1 MVKRILY
8 SLLLTLLMASCT
20 HQFDGVYDN
29 TPVGNF
35 ECLWQTIDQKYCFH
49 SEKDVDWQAVH
60 DYYLP
65 LVKGLDQD
73 DYKGLFDLMDRMLD
87 TLNDGHV
94 NLYSD
99 FDVSRCEKWY
109 DGYPENFDWDIIT
122 SHYLTDYRTAGG
134 LNYALIDSGRIGY
147 IYYGSFSSGFS
158 MNNMYYVLTEFEDC
172 LGIVLDVRHNG
183 GGSLENAYRLASTF
197 IPGDTLVG
205 YWQHKKGP
213 GHDDFSE
220 LEEMWVRKDDMLSKW
235 LRPVIVLS
243 NRHCYSATNFF
254 INCMHQAPNCLIIG
268 GRSGGGGGMPLSYE
282 LPNGWLVRFSSVRMT
297 TTRKQ
302 SIENGLKPHLRVKLT
317 STDKDDIIDKAV
329 EIIHYA
335 YESAQ

>member
-1 MVKRILY
+1 MKRLLY
-8 SLLLTLLMASCT
+8 IVFPLLLLTACT
-20 HQFDGVYDN
+20 RDMDGVYDN

-35 ECLWQTIDQKYCFH
+35 ECLWRTIDEKYCFVD
-49 SEKDVDWQAVH
+49 EKDIDWLAVH
-60 DYYLP
+60 DRYLP
-65 LVKGLDQD
+65 QVQQLASD
-73 DYKGLFDLMDRMLD
+73 DYKGLFDLFDRMLD
-87 TLNDGHV
+87 TLCDGHV

-109 DGYPENFDWDIIT
+109 EGYPENFDQDILT
-122 SHYLTDYRTAGG
+122 TYYLTDYRTAGG
-134 LNYALIDSGRIGY
+134 LQYCLIDSGKIGY

-158 MNNMYYVLTEFEDC
+158 MNNMYYVLTEFQDC
-172 LGIVLDVRHNG
+172 LGIILDVRHNG

-205 YWQHKKGP
+205 YWQHKNGP

-243 NRHCYSATNFF
+243 NRHSYSATNFF
-254 INCMHQAPNCLIIG
+254 INCMRHAPNCLIVG

-282 LPNGWLVRFSSVRMT
+282 LPNGWMIRFSSVRMT
-297 TTRKQ
+297 NTSKN
-302 SIENGLKPHLRVKLT
+302 SIEKGITPHVKINLH
-317 STDKDDIIDKAV
+317 STDKDDIIESAI
-329 EIIHYA
+329 EIIEKA
-335 YESAQ
+335 YDTSD